1 MNQEFSYSE
10 PASTSTALSR
20 VFGWMGL
27 ALAITALLS
36 FGVYLGLESGL
47 IDQQLYGG
55 LLIGAVVV
63 YFLTYL
69 FVMFSGLRGGRGNA
83 LIPFILYAAS
93 FGVLLS
99 TLPFVYPY
107 EMIATAFGI
116 SAFVFGAFALY
127 GAVTKQNLNS
137 LGQFAIVALLGAIIL
152 MVINLFIRSQPL
164 DILLSFVVFG
174 AVLLI
179 VAYQVWVVKQL
190 AGAGMMTR
198 NQEIMAALGLY
209 ISFMNIFLRILR
221 FLAMS
226 RRR

>member
-1 MNQEFSYSE
+1 MNQEYTYSE
-10 PASTSTALSR
+10 TSTPASALSR

-27 ALAITALLS
+27 ALAITAVLS
-36 FGVYLGLESGL
+36 FGIFLGRGSGL
-47 IDQQLYGG
+47 IGEELYGG

-63 YFLTYL
+63 YFLTY
-69 FVMFSGLRGGRGNA
+69 FYVMFSGLRRGNGNA
-83 LIPFILYAAS
+83 LIPFILYSAS

-116 SAFVFGAFALY
+116 SAFVFGAFAFY
-127 GAVTKQNLNS
+127 GAVTKQNLNR
-137 LGQFAIVALLGAIIL
+137 LGQFAIIALLGAIIL
-152 MVINLFIRSQPL
+152 MVVNLFITSQPL
-164 DILLSFVVFG
+164 DILLSFVIFG

-190 AGAGMMTR
+190 ALAGMMTR

-221 FLAMS
+221 FLAMA